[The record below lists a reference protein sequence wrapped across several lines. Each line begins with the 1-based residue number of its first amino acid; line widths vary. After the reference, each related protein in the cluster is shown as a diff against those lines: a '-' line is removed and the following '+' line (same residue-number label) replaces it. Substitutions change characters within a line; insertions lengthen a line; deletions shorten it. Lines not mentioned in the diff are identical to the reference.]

1 MKRERA
7 YSTTLDKIFAELL
20 AELEKQPI
28 SRNKAIE
35 LERRFLATMDN
46 AYGIQS
52 ATNNS
57 VLDSDNLN
65 EEIVLDM
72 NKLLRDKSLFTLSSI
87 PHKVT
92 SWVLI
97 LVLSFVGILFITVGF
112 LLIITP
118 ASAEFEIA
126 TLFYFNENDG
136 FTVMD
141 LIALIIVFIGI
152 YFFLRAFVA
161 TDKKD

>member
-7 YSTTLDKIFAELL
+7 YNTTLDKIFAELL

-35 LERRFLATMDN
+35 LERRFLSTMNN
-46 AYGIQS
+46 AYGVES
-52 ATNNS
+52 ETNKS
-57 VLDSDNLN
+57 VLDSGNLN
-65 EEIVLDM
+65 EEISLDM

-126 TLFYFNENDG
+126 TLFYFNEYDG

-161 TDKKD
+161 TDKRD

>member
-7 YSTTLDKIFAELL
+7 YNTTLDKIFAELL

-52 ATNNS
+52 ETNKS
-57 VLDSDNLN
+57 VLDSGNLN
-65 EEIVLDM
+65 EEISLDM

-126 TLFYFNENDG
+126 TLFYFNEYDG

-161 TDKKD
+161 TDKRD